1 MAIANKAL
9 VWALFAAGGTLTA
22 LLFPALI
29 ALFLLVSAGHVP
41 PGLEFGPIQAFAAS
55 WLGRIVLFVII
66 SLSVWHAAHRLRVLA
81 HDFGIR
87 ADGPVAMVLYALAGA
102 ATLLAGILLAL
113 IRPA

>member
-1 MAIANKAL
+1 
-9 VWALFAAGGTLTA
+9 
-22 LLFPALI
+22 
-29 ALFLLVSAGHVP
+29 
-41 PGLEFGPIQAFAAS
+41 
-55 WLGRIVLFVII
+55 VII

-113 IRPA
+113 IQPA